1 METRL
6 FDKEKDYE
14 ALCGWWDDWGKTSHP
29 KEALS
34 NTGIIV
40 SKDGVDICSGFVYS
54 TDSYI
59 CFLEFATINKNTTK
73 EQRNGAI
80 EQLFVSALEQARS
93 MGFKMAMTFGEDK
106 HARTAPRLYKWREE
120 NMNDAILYG
129 LRQYWKILT

>member
-14 ALCGWWDDWGKTSHP
+14 ALCGWWKDWGKTPHP

-34 NTGIIV
+34 NTGIII
-40 SKDGVDICSGFVYS
+40 SKNGVDICSGFVYS

-80 EQLFVSALEQARS
+80 EQLFVSALEQAKS

-106 HARTAPRLYKWREE
+106 HVRTAPRLYKWREE
-120 NMNDAILYG
+120 NMNDAILRG